1 LYGQKKKNTIS
12 QNILICYTEE
22 SHGLEQ
28 NWGVNGIQIMHLW
41 AHYWSNCRQ
50 GVYHLNL

>member
-1 LYGQKKKNTIS
+1 VTKLTVIVWTKKKM
-12 QNILICYTEE
+12 CYTKE

-28 NWGVNGIQIMHLW
+28 NWGVNGIQIKHLW

-50 GVYHLNL
+50 GVHHLNL